1 MLSGKMDFE
10 DKVDKYS
17 TQRRS
22 YDFKANKK
30 GKPKL
35 IIALSYSW
43 EDNSGN
49 VHSSVK
55 VGSSQKLEVNNWYG
69 EVGEKSAFLII
80 GAILTLLSGLISS
93 IATLRFK
100 TRLEKEKIEEEERK
114 SKKEDEKRVIS
125 VLLSILHTNK
135 KLIKQKS
142 LTIRGWD
149 DIYYK
154 EGFYSTLYRV
164 SGLIKECDLVSI
176 ISDLYILISDYDKR
190 LKENEQLIT
199 GKIQKDLLDKIDI
212 ATESLEGLLGTS

>member
-1 MLSGKMDFE
+1 L
-10 DKVDKYS
+10 
-17 TQRRS
+17 
-22 YDFKANKK
+22 
-30 GKPKL
+30 
-35 IIALSYSW
+35 
-43 EDNSGN
+43 
-49 VHSSVK
+49 
-55 VGSSQKLEVNNWYG
+55 
-69 EVGEKSAFLII
+69 GEKSVFLLV
-80 GAILTLLSGLISS
+80 GAILTLLSGLIAS

-114 SKKEDEKRVIS
+114 IKKEDEKRIIS

-176 ISDLYILISDYDKR
+176 INDLYILLSDYDKR

-199 GKIQKDLLDKIDI
+199 GKIQEDLLDKIDI